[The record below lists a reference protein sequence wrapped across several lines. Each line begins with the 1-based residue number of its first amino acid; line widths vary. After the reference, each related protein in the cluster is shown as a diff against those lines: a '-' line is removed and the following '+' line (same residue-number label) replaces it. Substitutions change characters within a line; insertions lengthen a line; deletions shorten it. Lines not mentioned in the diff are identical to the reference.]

1 MTGVTGAPAEPDWTV
16 QPPDVVGAPR
26 LEAASCAASALDDD
40 ETFEIDHAVADGLRV
55 VARTWDR
62 ADVSDVRL
70 DACDLAGVNTSS
82 ATYRRIELHNSRL
95 RECAFAGSMLQDI
108 VVSDCTAEQLSL
120 RFSTLQRVVF
130 RNCRLNGTDF
140 YGATF
145 DKVWLDGC
153 DLTEATFDN
162 ATIRSVRLANC
173 GLLGVKGAV
182 FLKGAVIDLDDLPA
196 LAPSLAREVGITLVN
211 P

>member
-1 MTGVTGAPAEPDWTV
+1 MTDPDWRV
-16 QPPDVVGAPR
+16 QPPSVETASELDEDTCATG
-26 LEAASCAASALDDD
+26 EAD
-40 ETFEIDHAVADGLRV
+40 EFLEIDQAVARGIRV
-55 VARTWDR
+55 VARTWER
-62 ADVSDVRL
+62 ADVADVL
-70 DACDLAGVNTSS
+70 LESCDLSGVNTSS
-82 ATYRRIELHNSRL
+82 ATFRRLELHNSRL
-95 RECAFAGSMLQDI
+95 RDCAFAGSMLQDI
-108 VVSDCTAEQLSL
+108 VVTDCTVERLSL

-153 DLTEATFDN
+153 DLSEATFDN
-162 ATIRSVRLANC
+162 ATIRSLRLANC